1 MEGKSMERT
10 VGTSLLLQ
18 MMRNRVFEVKD
29 EYYLYLNE
37 IEDKLLKCDTVSIE
51 KWEAIFKK
59 SNLSQEEYENFK
71 KIWIEAYVR
80 YYFFRK
86 ALKDLPN
93 TTDINTVRRI
103 VTIDDLA
110 YPSIL
115 KMKLAYVY
123 GNKIQEYESIVERWT
138 SDEYVIQWL
147 KYETYRKIGDYWDMD
162 FASDHSAFDSV
173 YKYNRASIEGLDSV
187 ESILESAKNSNDLK
201 NVLLF
206 TFYTYNSMLLPRAGL
221 DAIQQEYM
229 DYSKNKPTKGY
240 LSEIFK
246 LIDSGMKTFNIYSL
260 EVMLKLCIV
269 RKELAGEKELTNEDM
284 DHVEYVLDGM
294 REYTEAISGRTVVD
308 IYFKEKDAI
317 ERNIFPE
324 TTGLS
329 VKKRYL
335 LYAMRHYDEFSK
347 EIVSEFAKTTIEEF
361 TEKEFIEFAQQT
373 WSGYRLHPRKY
384 WFQALM
390 HSKFLPKYVRQEL
403 RCFCNTDELLMTVE
417 VNDLSD
423 DDFFKNMVYYY
434 MTTTRFWGDLY
445 RRISKH
451 ILRNRYLITWYE
463 LLNDDDEVLEYRS
476 FLSHMI
482 FGRGLLQHS
491 LGVDNGEYNRYLVS
505 NTRYSFY
512 VYGSEET
519 FRYLANFKVYLES
532 RLYGDLISLKE
543 ARDLLQEYPE
553 YILSAFDALVSSW
566 NLKVSRESLD
576 LILDLCLVYYLKYQ
590 KEGANL
596 LEPGEVLRLKN
607 ECLASMNKKTRISN
621 TKAADIF
628 FGKGK

>member
-1 MEGKSMERT
+1 MGGKSMERT

-18 MMRNRVFEVKD
+18 MMRNRVFEVNE
-29 EYYLYLNE
+29 EYYLYLNKV
-37 IEDKLLKCDTVSIE
+37 EDKLLKYETVSIGE
-51 KWEAIFKK
+51 WEGIFKE
-59 SNLSQEEYENFK
+59 SNLSQDEDGNFK

-103 VTIDDLA
+103 ITVDDLA
-110 YPSIL
+110 YPEIL
-115 KMKLAYVY
+115 RMKLAYVY
-123 GNKIQEYESIVERWT
+123 GNKIQEYESFVEKWI
-138 SDEYVIQWL
+138 SDEYVTKWL

-173 YKYNRASIEGLDSV
+173 YKYNRGSIEGLDPAKF
-187 ESILESAKNSNDLK
+187 ILENVKTADDIE
-201 NVLLF
+201 NVLRF
-206 TFYTYNSMLLPRAGL
+206 TLYCYNDMILPRAGL

-269 RKELAGEKELTNEDM
+269 QKELAGEKELTNEDR

-347 EIVSEFAKTTIEEF
+347 EMVSEFAKTTIEEF
-361 TEKEFIEFAQQT
+361 TEKEFIRFTQQT
-373 WSGYRLHPRKY
+373 WSGYRLHTMELWY
-384 WFQALM
+384 QALM
-390 HSKFLPKYVRQEL
+390 FGNYIPKYVRQEL
-403 RCFCNTDELLMTVE
+403 GCFCNTDELLMTLE

-423 DDFFKNMVYYY
+423 DGFFKDMVYYY
-434 MTTTRFWGDLY
+434 MTTTCFWGDLN
-445 RRISKH
+445 RRISKY
-451 ILRNRYLITWYE
+451 ILKNGYLITWYE
-463 LLNDDDEVLEYRS
+463 FLEDADEVLEYSS

-482 FGRGLLQHS
+482 PGRAFLFHALQ
-491 LGVDNGEYNRYLVS
+491 VDNDEYNRYLVS

-512 VYGSEET
+512 VYGNEET
-519 FRYLANFKVYLES
+519 FRLIANFKVYLES
-532 RLYGDLISLKE
+532 RLYGDLITLKE
-543 ARDLLQEYPE
+543 VRGLLQDYPE
-553 YILSAFDALVSSW
+553 YILSAFDVLVSSW

-607 ECLASMNKKTRISN
+607 ECLASMDKKTRISN

-628 FGKGK
+628 FGKGN

>member
-1 MEGKSMERT
+1 MERT

-18 MMRNRVFEVKD
+18 MMRNRVFEVNE
-29 EYYLYLNE
+29 EYYLYLNKV
-37 IEDKLLKCDTVSIE
+37 EDKLLKYETVSIGE
-51 KWEAIFKK
+51 WEGIFKG
-59 SNLSQEEYENFK
+59 SNLSQDEYGNFK

-103 VTIDDLA
+103 VTIDDFA
-110 YPSIL
+110 YPEIL

-123 GNKIQEYESIVERWT
+123 GNKIQEYESIVERWV
-138 SDEYVIQWL
+138 SDEYVIEWL
-147 KYETYRKIGDYWDMD
+147 KYESYRKLNDYWDMD
-162 FASDHSAFDSV
+162 FASNESV
-173 YKYNRASIEGLDSV
+173 FNSVLKYRRGRIEGLDPAKF
-187 ESILESAKNSNDLK
+187 ILENVNTADDLE
-201 NVLLF
+201 NVLRF
-206 TFYTYNSMLLPRAGL
+206 TLYCYNDMILPRADL

-246 LIDSGMKTFNIYSL
+246 LIDPGMKTFNIYSL
-260 EVMLKLCIV
+260 EVMLKLCII
-269 RKELAGEKELTNEDM
+269 RKELEGEKELTNEDR

-324 TTGLS
+324 TTGLR

-347 EIVSEFAKTTIEEF
+347 EMVSEFAKTTIEEF

-373 WSGYRLHPRKY
+373 WSGYRLHTMELWY
-384 WFQALM
+384 QALM
-390 HSKFLPKYVRQEL
+390 FGNYIPKYVRQEL
-403 RCFCNTDELLMTVE
+403 GCFCNTDELLMTLE

-423 DDFFKNMVYYY
+423 DGFFKDMVYYY
-434 MTTTRFWGDLY
+434 MTTTCFWGDLN
-445 RRISKH
+445 RRVSKY
-451 ILRNRYLITWYE
+451 ILKNGYLKTWYE
-463 LLNDDDEVLEYRS
+463 LLEDGDIVLEYSS

-482 FGRGLLQHS
+482 PGRAFLFHALQ
-491 LGVDNGEYNRYLVS
+491 VDNDEYNRYLVS

-512 VYGSEET
+512 VYGNEET
-519 FRYLANFKVYLES
+519 FRLIANFKVYLES
-532 RLYGDLISLKE
+532 RLYGDLITLKE
-543 ARDLLQEYPE
+543 VRGLLQDYPE
-553 YILSAFDALVSSW
+553 YILSAFDALVNSW

-596 LEPGEVLRLKN
+596 LEPGEVLRLKD

-621 TKAADIF
+621 TRAADIF
-628 FGKGK
+628 FGKGN

>member
-1 MEGKSMERT
+1 MERT

-18 MMRNRVFEVKD
+18 MMRNRVFEVEE

-37 IEDKLLKCDTVSIE
+37 IEDKLLKYETVSIGE
-51 KWEAIFKK
+51 WEGIFKE
-59 SNLSQEEYENFK
+59 SNLSQDEYENFK

-103 VTIDDLA
+103 VAVDDLA

-138 SDEYVIQWL
+138 SDEYVMQWI
-147 KYETYRKIGDYWDMD
+147 KYETYRKLSDYWDMD

-173 YKYNRASIEGLDSV
+173 YKYNRASIEGLDPAKF
-187 ESILESAKNSNDLK
+187 ILENVKTVDDLE
-201 NVLLF
+201 NVLRF
-206 TFYTYNSMLLPRAGL
+206 TLYCYNDMILPRAGL

-260 EVMLKLCIV
+260 EVMLKLCII
-269 RKELAGEKELTNEDM
+269 RKELAGEKELTNEDR

-308 IYFKEKDAI
+308 IYFKEKDTI

-347 EIVSEFAKTTIEEF
+347 EMVSEFAKTTIEEF

-373 WSGYRLHPRKY
+373 WSGYRLHTMELWY
-384 WFQALM
+384 QALM
-390 HSKFLPKYVRQEL
+390 FGNYIPKYVRQEL
-403 RCFCNTDELLMTVE
+403 GCFCNTDELLMTLE

-423 DDFFKNMVYYY
+423 DGFFKDMVYYY
-434 MTTTRFWGDLY
+434 MTTTCFWGDLN
-445 RRISKH
+445 RRVSKY
-451 ILRNRYLITWYE
+451 ILKNGYLKTWYE
-463 LLNDDDEVLEYRS
+463 LLDDEVLEYSS

-482 FGRGLLQHS
+482 PGRAFLFHALQ
-491 LGVDNGEYNRYLVS
+491 VDNDEYNRYLVS

-512 VYGSEET
+512 VYGNEET
-519 FRYLANFKVYLES
+519 FRLIANFKVYLES
-532 RLYGDLISLKE
+532 RLYCDLITLKE
-543 ARDLLQEYPE
+543 VRGLLQDYPE
-553 YILSAFDALVSSW
+553 YILSAFDALVNSW

-596 LEPGEVLRLKN
+596 LEPGEVLGLKN
-607 ECLASMNKKTRISN
+607 EHLKSLTKKTKISN

>member
-18 MMRNRVFEVKD
+18 MMRNRVFEVNE
-29 EYYLYLNE
+29 EYYLYLNKV
-37 IEDKLLKCDTVSIE
+37 EDKLLKYETVSIGE
-51 KWEAIFKK
+51 WEGIFKE
-59 SNLSQEEYENFK
+59 SNLSQDEYENFK
-71 KIWIEAYVR
+71 KIWIEGYVR
-80 YYFFRK
+80 YYFFRD
-86 ALKDLPN
+86 ALKELPN
-93 TTDINTVRRI
+93 TIDMDTARRLVTV
-103 VTIDDLA
+103 DDLA
-110 YPSIL
+110 FMHIL
-115 KMKLAYVY
+115 KLKLAYAY
-123 GNKIQEYESIVERWT
+123 GDQISDYDAIINRWINN
-138 SDEYVIQWL
+138 EYVVEWL
-147 KYETYRKIGDYWDMD
+147 KYESYRKLNEYWDIL
-162 FASDHSAFDSV
+162 FASNESV
-173 YKYNRASIEGLDSV
+173 FNSVLKYRRGRLEGLDPAKF
-187 ESILESAKNSNDLK
+187 ILENVKTVDDLE
-201 NVLLF
+201 NVLRF
-206 TFYTYNSMLLPRAGL
+206 TLYCYNDMILPRAGL

-246 LIDSGMKTFNIYSL
+246 LIDPGMKTFNIYSL
-260 EVMLKLCIV
+260 EVMLKLCII
-269 RKELAGEKELTNEDM
+269 RKELAGEKELTNEDR

-324 TTGLS
+324 TTGLR

-347 EIVSEFAKTTIEEF
+347 EMVSEFAKTTIEEF

-373 WSGYRLHPRKY
+373 WSGYRLHTMELWY
-384 WFQALM
+384 QALM
-390 HSKFLPKYVRQEL
+390 FGNYIPKYVRQEL
-403 RCFCNTDELLMTVE
+403 GCFCNTDELLMILE

-423 DDFFKNMVYYY
+423 DGFFKGMVYYY
-434 MTTTRFWGDLY
+434 MTTTCFWGDLN
-445 RRISKH
+445 RRVSKY
-451 ILRNRYLITWYE
+451 ILKNGYLKTWYE
-463 LLNDDDEVLEYRS
+463 LLEDGDIVLEYSS

-482 FGRGLLQHS
+482 PGRAFLFHALQ
-491 LGVDNGEYNRYLVS
+491 VDNDEYNRYLVS

-532 RLYGDLISLKE
+532 RLYGDLITLKE
-543 ARDLLQEYPE
+543 VRGLLQDYPE
-553 YILSAFDALVSSW
+553 YILSAFDALVNSW

-576 LILDLCLVYYLKYQ
+576 LILDLSLVYYLKYQ
-590 KEGANL
+590 KEGTNL

-607 ECLASMNKKTRISN
+607 ECLASMNKKINISN
-621 TKAADIF
+621 SKAADIF

>member
-1 MEGKSMERT
+1 MERT

-18 MMRNRVFEVKD
+18 MMRNRVYEVEE

-37 IEDKLLKCDTVSIE
+37 IEDKLLKYETVSIGE
-51 KWEAIFKK
+51 WEGIFKE
-59 SNLSQEEYENFK
+59 SNLSQDEYENFK

-103 VTIDDLA
+103 VTIDDFA
-110 YPSIL
+110 YPEIL

-138 SDEYVIQWL
+138 SDEYVMQWL
-147 KYETYRKIGDYWDMD
+147 KYETYRKLGDYWDMD

-187 ESILESAKNSNDLK
+187 KLVLESAKNFNDLK

-206 TFYTYNSMLLPRAGL
+206 TFYAYNSMLLPRVSA
-221 DAIQQEYM
+221 DYVKAKYM

-246 LIDSGMKTFNIYSL
+246 LIDPGMKTFNIYSL
-260 EVMLKLCIV
+260 EVMLKLCII
-269 RKELAGEKELTNEDM
+269 RKELAGEKELTNEDR

-317 ERNIFPE
+317 ERNIFPD
-324 TTGLS
+324 TTGLR

-347 EIVSEFAKTTIEEF
+347 EMVSEFAKTTIEEF
-361 TEKEFIEFAQQT
+361 TEKEFIRFAQQT
-373 WSGYRLHPRKY
+373 WSGYRLHTMELWY
-384 WFQALM
+384 QALM
-390 HSKFLPKYVRQEL
+390 LGNYIPKYVRQEL
-403 RCFCNTDELLMTVE
+403 GCFCNTDELLMTLE

-423 DDFFKNMVYYY
+423 DGFFKDMVYYY
-434 MTTTRFWGDLY
+434 MTTTRYWGDLN
-445 RRISKH
+445 RRVSKY
-451 ILRNRYLITWYE
+451 ILKNGYLKTWYE
-463 LLNDDDEVLEYRS
+463 FLEDADEVLKYSS

-482 FGRGLLQHS
+482 PGRAFLFHALQ
-491 LGVDNGEYNRYLVS
+491 VDNDEYNRYLVS

-512 VYGSEET
+512 VYGNEET
-519 FRYLANFKVYLES
+519 FRLIANFKVYLES
-532 RLYGDLISLKE
+532 RLYGDLITLKE
-543 ARDLLQEYPE
+543 VRGLLQDYPE
-553 YILSAFDALVSSW
+553 YILSAFDALVNSW

-590 KEGANL
+590 KEGTNL
-596 LEPGEVLRLKN
+596 LEPGEVLRLKD
-607 ECLASMNKKTRISN
+607 EHLKSLTKKTKISN

-628 FGKGK
+628 FGKV

>member
-18 MMRNRVFEVKD
+18 MMHNRVYEVEE

-37 IEDKLLKCDTVSIE
+37 IEGKLLKYETVSISE
-51 KWEAIFKK
+51 WEGIFKE
-59 SNLSQEEYENFK
+59 SNLSQDEYGNFK

-103 VTIDDLA
+103 ITVDDFA
-110 YPSIL
+110 YPEII

-123 GNKIQEYESIVERWT
+123 GNKIQEYESIIERWI
-138 SDEYVIQWL
+138 SEEYVMQWL
-147 KYETYRKIGDYWDMD
+147 KYETYRKLSDYWDMD
-162 FASDHSAFDSV
+162 FVSDHSAFDSV
-173 YKYNRASIEGLDSV
+173 YKYNRASIEGLDPV
-187 ESILESAKNSNDLK
+187 ELALESAKNLNDLK

-206 TFYTYNSMLLPRAGL
+206 TFYTYNSMLLPRADL

-246 LIDSGMKTFNIYSL
+246 LIDPGMKTFNIYSL
-260 EVMLKLCIV
+260 EVMLKLCII
-269 RKELAGEKELTNEDM
+269 RKELAGEKELTNEDR
-284 DHVEYVLDGM
+284 DHIEYVLDGM

-308 IYFKEKDAI
+308 IYFKEKDTI

-347 EIVSEFAKTTIEEF
+347 EMVSEFAKTTIEEF
-361 TEKEFIEFAQQT
+361 TEKEFIRFAQQT
-373 WSGYRLHPRKY
+373 WSGYRLHTMELWY
-384 WFQALM
+384 QALM
-390 HSKFLPKYVRQEL
+390 LGNYIPKYVRQEL
-403 RCFCNTDELLMTVE
+403 GCFCNTDEFLMTLE

-423 DDFFKNMVYYY
+423 DGFFKDMVYYY
-434 MTTTRFWGDLY
+434 MTTTCFWGDLN
-445 RRISKH
+445 RRVSKY
-451 ILRNRYLITWYE
+451 ILKNGYLKTWYE
-463 LLNDDDEVLEYRS
+463 FLEDADEVLEYSS

-482 FGRGLLQHS
+482 PGRAFLFHALQ
-491 LGVDNGEYNRYLVS
+491 VDNDEYNRYLVS

-512 VYGSEET
+512 VYGDEET
-519 FRYLANFKVYLES
+519 FRLIANFKVYLES
-532 RLYGDLISLKE
+532 RLYSDLITLKE
-543 ARDLLQEYPE
+543 VRGLLQDYPE
-553 YILSAFDALVSSW
+553 YILSAFDALVNSW

-628 FGKGK
+628 FGKV

>member
-1 MEGKSMERT
+1 MEGESMERT

-18 MMRNRVFEVKD
+18 MMRNRVFEVNE
-29 EYYLYLNE
+29 EYYLYLNKV
-37 IEDKLLKCDTVSIE
+37 EDKLLKYETVSIGE
-51 KWEAIFKK
+51 WEGIFKG
-59 SNLSQEEYENFK
+59 SNLSQDEYGNFK

-103 VTIDDLA
+103 VTVDDLA
-110 YPSIL
+110 YPEIL

-147 KYETYRKIGDYWDMD
+147 KYETYRKLDDYWDMN

-187 ESILESAKNSNDLK
+187 ESVLESAKNFNDLK
-201 NVLLF
+201 NVLRF
-206 TFYTYNSMLLPRAGL
+206 TLYCYNDMILPRAGL

-246 LIDSGMKTFNIYSL
+246 LIDPDMKTFNIYSL
-260 EVMLKLCIV
+260 EMMLKLCIV

-324 TTGLS
+324 TTGLR

-347 EIVSEFAKTTIEEF
+347 EMVSEFAKTTIEEF
-361 TEKEFIEFAQQT
+361 TEKEFIRFAQQT
-373 WSGYRLHPRKY
+373 WSGYRLHTMELWY
-384 WFQALM
+384 QALM
-390 HSKFLPKYVRQEL
+390 FGNYIPKYVRQEL
-403 RCFCNTDELLMTVE
+403 GCFCNTDELLMTLE

-423 DDFFKNMVYYY
+423 DGFFKDMVYYY
-434 MTTTRFWGDLY
+434 MTTTCFWEDLN
-445 RRISKH
+445 RRVSKY
-451 ILRNRYLITWYE
+451 ILKNGYLKTWYE
-463 LLNDDDEVLEYRS
+463 LLEDGDIVLEYSS

-482 FGRGLLQHS
+482 PGRAFLFHALQ
-491 LGVDNGEYNRYLVS
+491 VDNDEYNRYLVS

-512 VYGSEET
+512 VYGNEET
-519 FRYLANFKVYLES
+519 FRLIANFKVYLES
-532 RLYGDLISLKE
+532 RLYGDLITLKE
-543 ARDLLQEYPE
+543 VRGLLQDYPE
-553 YILSAFDALVSSW
+553 YILSAFDALVNSW

-576 LILDLCLVYYLKYQ
+576 LMLDLCLVYYLKYQ
-590 KEGANL
+590 KDGTNL
-596 LEPGEVLRLKN
+596 MDPGEVLRLKD
-607 ECLASMNKKTRISN
+607 EHLKSLTKKTRISN
-621 TKAADIF
+621 SKAADIF
-628 FGKGK
+628 FGKDK